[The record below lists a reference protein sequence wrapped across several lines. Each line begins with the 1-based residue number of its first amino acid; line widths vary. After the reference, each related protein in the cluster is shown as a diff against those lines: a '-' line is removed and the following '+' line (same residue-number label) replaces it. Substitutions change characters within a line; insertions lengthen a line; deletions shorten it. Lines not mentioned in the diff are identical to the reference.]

1 MAEFKEYEDGEVIVR
16 QDQKS
21 GYNLNYFVAE
31 LRAMEALKRK
41 DHDYVLS
48 QKLTQHC
55 NYPTLKQ
62 AWDEKAISNNF
73 REYLMKKKKDEEL
86 AHATGSVKKGRGNLA
101 RNTTGTT
108 TRNDDTVSEDCNT
121 NNPMSAG
128 RDIRSTVASPKPLSE
143 QEQQLKDKAASAAAR
158 DEQKQKMISKY

>member
-1 MAEFKEYEDGEVIVR
+1 
-16 QDQKS
+16 
-21 GYNLNYFVAE
+21 
-31 LRAMEALKRK
+31 MEALKRK

-62 AWDEKAISNNF
+62 AWDEKAITNNF

-86 AHATGSVKKGRGNLA
+86 AHATGSVKKGSRAAALA
-101 RNTTGTT
+101 RNTTGT

-128 RDIRSTVASPKPLSE
+128 RDARSTIASPKPLSE

-158 DEQKQKMISKY
+158 DETKQKFI